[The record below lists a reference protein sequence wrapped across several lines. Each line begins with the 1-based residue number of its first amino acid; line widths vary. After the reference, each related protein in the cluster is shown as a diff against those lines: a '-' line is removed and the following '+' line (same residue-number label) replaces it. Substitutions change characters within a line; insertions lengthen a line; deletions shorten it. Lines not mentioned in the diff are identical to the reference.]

1 MVVDKCSGGNLKKQR
16 MIKKYSEI
24 SKKLHVE
31 GWKKENVNN
40 DTKLLNLRSGMMM
53 LLVEIGKLGKGFLR
67 K

>member
-1 MVVDKCSGGNLKKQR
+1 MVVDKCSRENLKKQR
-16 MIKKYSEI
+16 MIKNYWEI
-24 SKKLHVE
+24 SEKLHVE